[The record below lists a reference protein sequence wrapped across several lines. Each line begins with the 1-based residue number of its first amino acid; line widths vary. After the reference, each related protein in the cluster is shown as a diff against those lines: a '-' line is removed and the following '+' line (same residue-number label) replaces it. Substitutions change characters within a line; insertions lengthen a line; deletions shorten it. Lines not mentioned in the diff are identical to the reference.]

1 MIKFIFLI
9 IPFILI
15 FLFFIFRKRR
25 KSISFEINHGVKCYS
40 CKEDLE
46 EDNILNWTRT
56 VSGEYGVKEVI
67 KICKIC
73 NREEKFNIIH
83 NKININRIKRFL
95 LSKKS
100 EKIQNIILTLSIVS
114 IFIDAT
120 LIYRY
125 NIRWFWV
132 FNCIFNLIFWSIF
145 FLRYHVTSIKKP
157 SEN

>member
-46 EDNILNWTRT
+46 EDNILNWTRP
-56 VSGEYGVKEVI
+56 VDYGVKEVI

-83 NKININRIKRFL
+83 NKLNINRIKRFL

-100 EKIQNIILTLSIVS
+100 EKFQNITLMLSIMS

-125 NIRWFWV
+125 NIRWFWI
-132 FNCIFNLIFWSIF
+132 FNSIFNLIFWSIF
-145 FLRYHVTSIKKP
+145 FLRYYVTSIKKP

>member
-25 KSISFEINHGVKCYS
+25 KSISFEIKYGVKCYS

-46 EDNILNWTRT
+46 ENVIL
-56 VSGEYGVKEVI
+56 VKYKEDI

-83 NKININRIKRFL
+83 NKININRLKRFL

-100 EKIQNIILTLSIVS
+100 EKV
-114 IFIDAT
+114 
-120 LIYRY
+120 
-125 NIRWFWV
+125 
-132 FNCIFNLIFWSIF
+132 
-145 FLRYHVTSIKKP
+145 VTT
-157 SEN
+157 